1 MPLPRRRSSFL
12 GQSASPTSSERPSS
26 TCVRAAPGGASSRGV
41 FVGTAPPMGGASS
54 LGTRVSRR
62 ALGISSIFLQG
73 TRSSAAPL
81 MPRAGQGAA
90 GAGSSGGLNSCL
102 MEYRD
107 KVQALEQLNQQ
118 LEEQIRMSLDRK
130 ASCAGAWGPLRGQWE
145 DVYRQV
151 SEAILANAR
160 LTLQTENVQANAEDF
175 KERFESERPFRKA
188 AEDEIASL
196 YKVLED
202 AGLTRAELEDQ
213 MDAMRAELQQLERQ
227 HEQDVRLL
235 YSQMSGRELDQP
247 DAPIETSLDQIL
259 AYIRNHWEKVTERNR
274 AETDSYQ
281 ECKDAK
287 CVSRLS
293 PEEEQLEALKVQ
305 CSDAGCKIQSLQA
318 ETESIRALKRGLENS
333 LGDARHWHDMELQNL
348 GSVVS
353 KLEAELADVR
363 GEMEQQRR
371 DYDGLLSNKQRL
383 EQEIRLYH
391 GILDGEERR
400 FQPAE
405 CSSSQRDL
413 EGLSRTPAD
422 QGAPMQCGPKD
433 PVDSCNP

>member
-145 DVYRQV
+145 DVYR
-151 SEAILANAR
+151 
-160 LTLQTENVQANAEDF
+160 
-175 KERFESERPFRKA
+175 
-188 AEDEIASL
+188 
-196 YKVLED
+196 
-202 AGLTRAELEDQ
+202 
-213 MDAMRAELQQLERQ
+213 
-227 HEQDVRLL
+227 QDVRLL